1 MSKRFI
7 VNEIRPVTSI
17 YTYVV
22 EANNEEEALDKA
34 LKGEFLSLDQELEE
48 NDNDHSYEN
57 NISILLLNI

>member
-48 NDNDHSYEN
+48 NDNDPSYDIYEEGKG
-57 NISILLLNI
+57 